1 MSLDTWKSPGEVER
15 EQPHHRNAPL
25 FRPEALAERQ
35 TQWLG
40 TVLATPRISHTAFT
54 LFALLTAAGVLALL
68 FLADYTRKA
77 RVPGWLVPQQG
88 LARVVT
94 PRPGVVTQLLVHEG
108 MTVHKDE
115 PLLALSTELRSQ
127 ARGAMQEEILH
138 RLVSRRDSLLKERDL
153 QQRLLTQQ
161 TQDRTTRLS
170 ALQIEQRHLKRE
182 IELQQSRLRLAEEA
196 TARQRRLR
204 ERDIATAQR
213 LEEAEEAQFVQAL
226 RLQTLERTQANL
238 ERERLTLA
246 GELEELPLR
255 SPMQIAEIDRAVAAL
270 DQEIAEAEARRQI
283 VITAPQDGT
292 VTALQVELG
301 GSASP
306 ATPLLSI
313 IPQGSKLEAQLFSPS
328 RAIGFVRPGQKV
340 LLRYQPFPYQKFG
353 FYEGVVAS
361 VSEAALNPADLPQ
374 QNAGLTSLYSTGE
387 PIYRI
392 TVTLTSQTATA
403 YGEPIRLQ
411 PGMQLEADVLLETRQ
426 LIEWVL
432 DPLYT
437 LTGKVDGDAFREVRP
452 VVEDALSRTRE
463 LIEAAV
469 LDGRRLIT
477 WALDHLS
484 THIAEW
490 RR

>member
-1 MSLDTWKSPGEVER
+1 
-15 EQPHHRNAPL
+15 
-25 FRPEALAERQ
+25 
-35 TQWLG
+35 
-40 TVLATPRISHTAFT
+40 
-54 LFALLTAAGVLALL
+54 
-68 FLADYTRKA
+68 
-77 RVPGWLVPQQG
+77 
-88 LARVVT
+88 
-94 PRPGVVTQLLVHEG
+94 
-108 MTVHKDE
+108 
-115 PLLALSTELRSQ
+115 
-127 ARGAMQEEILH
+127 MQEEILH
-138 RLVSRRDSLLKERDL
+138 RLVSRRGSLLKERDL
-153 QQRLLTQQ
+153 QQRLQGQQ
-161 TQDRTTRLS
+161 TQDRTSRLS
-170 ALQIEQRHLKRE
+170 ALRIEQQHLKRE

-196 TARQRRLR
+196 TARQRKLR

-213 LEEAEEAQFVQAL
+213 LEEAEETQFVQAL

-255 SPMQIAEIDRAVAAL
+255 SPMQIAEIDRAVATL

-292 VTALQVELG
+292 VTALQAELG

-392 TVTLTSQTATA
+392 TVSLASQTATA
-403 YGEPIRLQ
+403 YGEPVRLQ
-411 PGMQLEADVLLETRQ
+411 PGMQLEADVLLETRR

-452 VVEDALSRTRE
+452 VIEDALSRTRD
-463 LIEAAV
+463 LIETAV
-469 LDGRRLIT
+469 LEARQLLT
-477 WALDHLS
+477 WAIDRLS

-490 RR
+490 RQ